1 MSNIKVFSYKVK
13 ESSGQ
18 ISERKVRAQSLLKAK
33 SYLKQKNIKFIS
45 IEEEKEGFFDRLF
58 FPTSV
63 PQDDIVAFTQLL
75 SGCIRSGLNVKES
88 LILLSKQV
96 DNKLLRKKIIEV
108 ISDLEDGSTIS
119 DAFNKQTDVFPL
131 FFPMLVK
138 AGEASGDLATVMEY
152 IGNYLEKANN
162 LKKEIKSVATYPTI
176 VTTVGLVLLTVI
188 LIFVAP
194 TFKQVFSQSGR
205 QLPVPTI
212 ILFFLS
218 DMLIKNSKIILSG
231 LIILIGTFLLY
242 VRSEKGKKNFH
253 RFLLTA
259 PIFGKIVKEMVLLR
273 FLKGFDIMINNNVPL
288 LQTLAVLD
296 DGTTNLCLKE
306 IITEMRKDIAK
317 GLPLAGVLTANKD
330 IMTPLVAYTISMGEK
345 AGNLGISLTRIGDFV
360 DKEIN
365 YSMKKLSSR
374 LDPIMTLGLGIMVL
388 FIALAI
394 YLPIFDMMKFK
405 G

>member
-1 MSNIKVFSYKVK
+1 MSNMKIFSYKFK

-18 ISERKVRAQSLLKAK
+18 ISEHKVRAQSLLKAK
-33 SYLKQKNIKFIS
+33 SYLKQKNIKVIS
-45 IEEEKEGFFDRLF
+45 IEEEKEGFLERIF

-63 PQDDIVAFTQLL
+63 SPDDIVAFTQLL

-96 DNKLLRKKIIEV
+96 ENRLLRKKLIEV
-108 ISDLEDGSTIS
+108 ISDLEDGTTIS
-119 DAFNKQTDVFPL
+119 DAFHKQTDIFPV
-131 FFPMLVK
+131 FFPMLIK

-162 LKKEIKSVATYPTI
+162 LKKEIKGVVTYPAI
-176 VTTVGLVLLTVI
+176 VASIGLILLGVI

-205 QLPVPTI
+205 QLPVPTV

-218 DMLIKNSKIILSG
+218 DMLIKNSKIIISVVSMIT
-231 LIILIGTFLLY
+231 LIFFLY
-242 VRSEKGKKNFH
+242 VRSPKGKKNFH
-253 RFLLTA
+253 RFLITA
-259 PIFGKIVKEMVLLR
+259 PVFGKIVKEMVLLR
-273 FLKGFDIMINNNVPL
+273 FLKAFDIMVNNNVPL
-288 LQTLAVLD
+288 LQALAVLD
-296 DGTTNLCLKE
+296 EGTTNLCLKE
-306 IITEMRKDIAK
+306 IITEMRKDISK
-317 GLPLAGVLTANKD
+317 GLPLAGVLTSNKD

-345 AGNLGISLTRIGDFV
+345 AGNLGVSLTRIGDFV

-374 LDPIMTLGLGIMVL
+374 LDPIMTIGLGIMAL

-405 G
+405 A